1 MVCNLFFPRIGIS
14 FKIDTIPC
22 FWQVEVVRGHFAMFG
37 EVASVE
43 VEDAEGHKID
53 TIQPLTANSNLRVSF
68 TNRQS
73 AERALGQG
81 RWLQGQTLH
90 LTWAPVSSSSRTT
103 EGHGAANSS
112 LLTGNQQV
120 CNREGNG
127 HGESVGMGA
136 YTSEEDNAS
145 ANDETKQVL
154 LRVPQQQQSPE
165 QGTNT

>member
-1 MVCNLFFPRIGIS
+1 
-14 FKIDTIPC
+14 
-22 FWQVEVVRGHFAMFG
+22 MFG

-43 VEDAEGHKID
+43 VEDAKGHKID

-73 AERALGQG
+73 AERALVQG

-90 LTWAPVSSSSRTT
+90 LTWAPVSSSSQTT

-112 LLTGNQQV
+112 LLAGNQQV
-120 CNREGNG
+120 YNREGNG
-127 HGESVGMGA
+127 HGENVGMGA

-154 LRVPQQQQSPE
+154 LSSSHQNKVQIHKV
-165 QGTNT
+165 